1 MVVSGGISNAF
12 TTGNVAWLSAGGLRS
27 ARGALERGRAV
38 ELHSW
43 ALMSRSM
50 NFNPGPAALP
60 LAALERARDELLD
73 FAGTGMSVM
82 ENSHRN
88 KVYEAVHDQALAL
101 LRELLDI
108 PEGYD
113 VIFQQGGASMQF
125 AFVPMSFLPPGGSA
139 DHIEMGAWTEK
150 AYSEATAWAA
160 TVGARTRI
168 AASTRAGGYTR
179 VVRPDEANLDAGAA
193 YVHFASNET
202 IHGVQYHDLPRFGA
216 APQVCDMS
224 SDILSRPVDVKP
236 FSLIYAGAQ
245 KNIGPSGVTV
255 VIARRDFFEQGR
267 KDLPK
272 ILQYRAFVEANS
284 LLNTPPTFG
293 IYLVRNVLEW
303 LKGLGGLGAIEQRN
317 RAKAAELYAAVDAHP
332 GFYRGPVEAGSRSVM
347 NAVFRLPGEALE
359 KKFVDEA
366 KAHGMVGLKGH
377 RVTGGIRASLYNAV
391 EPAWVNALATF
402 MNDFVKRNG

>member
-1 MVVSGGISNAF
+1 MPR
-12 TTGNVAWLSAGGLRS
+12 T
-27 ARGALERGRAV
+27 
-38 ELHSW
+38 
-43 ALMSRSM
+43 M

-88 KVYEAVHDQALAL
+88 KVYEAVHDQAIAL
-101 LRELLDI
+101 LRELLAI
-108 PEGYD
+108 PDGYD
-113 VIFQQGGASMQF
+113 VVFMQGGASMQF
-125 AFVPMSFLPPGGSA
+125 ALLPMSFLPPGGSA

-150 AYSEATAWAA
+150 AHSEAAAWAGVA
-160 TVGARTRI
+160 GARVRV

-179 VVRPDEANLDAGAA
+179 VVRPDEVTLDPGAA

-202 IHGVQYHDLPRFGA
+202 IHGVQYHELPHFGP
-216 APQVCDMS
+216 APHVCDMS
-224 SDILSRPVDVKP
+224 SDILWRKIDVSP
-236 FSLIYAGAQ
+236 LSMIYAGAQ

-255 VIARRDFFEQGR
+255 VIARREFVERGR

-293 IYLVRNVLEW
+293 IYLVRNVLDW
-303 LKGLGGLGAIEQRN
+303 LKTLGGLDAVERRN
-317 RAKAAELYAAVDAHP
+317 RTKAAEVYAVVDAHP
-332 GFYRGPVEAGSRSVM
+332 GFYRCPVEVGSRSFM
-347 NAVFRLPGEALE
+347 NAVFRLPSEAIE

-366 KAHGMVGLKGH
+366 AKNQMVGLKGH
-377 RVTGGIRASLYNAV
+377 RVVGGIRVSLYNAV
-391 EPAWVNALATF
+391 EPAWVSALASF
-402 MNDFVKRNG
+402 MKDFAKRNG